1 MHTETLINSK
11 QVFVADDPI
20 LDQVEQTYNEAFPEA
35 ERRDFAL
42 VRQLIAEEPAFQ
54 LRVFYRDDVYVGFLS
69 NWQFDGFRYVE
80 HFAID
85 PAARNGGIGGLVLRL
100 FLALQE
106 DAVVLEVELPEDSL
120 KKRRIGFYERHGFTF
135 NEYPYI
141 QPPMGEDR
149 HEIPLR
155 IMSAPEPLSE
165 DEFQSVRTELY
176 ESVYHY
182 VCEE

>member
-1 MHTETLINSK
+1 MHAETLINSK

-85 PAARNGGIGGLVLRL
+85 PAARNGGIGGLALRL

-106 DAVVLEVELPEDSL
+106 DAVVLEVELPEDDL
-120 KKRRIGFYERHGFTF
+120 TRRRVGFYERQGFRLDTQC
-135 NEYPYI
+135 YI
-141 QPPMGEDR
+141 QPPYRVGGPSLELRLMSYG
-149 HEIPLR
+149 PL
-155 IMSAPEPLSE
+155 ELSPRFAE
-165 DEFQSVRTELY
+165 VRDALY
-176 ESVYHY
+176 EKVYG
-182 VCEE
+182 VKSL

>member
-1 MHTETLINSK
+1 MHAETLINSK

-85 PAARNGGIGGLVLRL
+85 PAARNGGIGGL
-100 FLALQE
+100 A
-106 DAVVLEVELPEDSL
+106 
-120 KKRRIGFYERHGFTF
+120 
-135 NEYPYI
+135 
-141 QPPMGEDR
+141 
-149 HEIPLR
+149 
-155 IMSAPEPLSE
+155 
-165 DEFQSVRTELY
+165 
-176 ESVYHY
+176 
-182 VCEE
+182 